1 MRKTGR
7 RYSVNNLISFKPV
20 LSILSLGSL
29 AFFPSAL
36 LGEPAALSQPQ
47 ALQGEARSR
56 AQVLDNFRASLNNRG
71 IDLTSVMTED
81 ASRSIA
87 GDNKDGDGF
96 MRYTLDL
103 SLNIDGAP
111 LMGWNGGKAHV
122 QFKQHK
128 ILAGQTSVDVAQGY
142 SNIDSQSFSGLYE
155 MWGQQTLFGDAL
167 RVKGGK
173 IDANTEFAFLATAS
187 DFLNGSMGYSPTIME
202 LPTYPN
208 PQLGILAAVTPMKAT
223 QATLGVFRVAGGG
236 NIDLAEV
243 AQTWHLQH
251 GALAGRISA
260 GSWLL
265 NKEMSHFDNSPDSG
279 THGIYGT
286 AEQTLWRR
294 PAADVSGEDRS
305 LSAFVQYGTGRSSDN
320 PYLYHLGGGTV
331 LNSPFHSRPSDAV
344 GLAVSRLHFSNDPRC
359 GYDAKAETVIE
370 SYYRFKVIQHMSLV
384 TDAQSFQNP
393 DGHRSH
399 SNYVVVTPRI
409 VMTF

>member
-1 MRKTGR
+1 
-7 RYSVNNLISFKPV
+7 VNNLISFKSA
-20 LSILSLGSL
+20 LSILSLSSL
-29 AFFPSAL
+29 TFFPSAL
-36 LGEPAALSQPQ
+36 LSEPAALSQQQ
-47 ALQGEARSR
+47 ALQGEATPR
-56 AQVLDNFRASLNNRG
+56 AHVLDNFRTSLKSCG
-71 IDLTSVMTED
+71 IDMTSVMTED

-87 GDNKDGDGF
+87 GDNKDDDGF

-111 LMGWNGGKAHV
+111 FMGWNGGKAHV

-128 ILAGQTSVDVAQGY
+128 ILAGQTSVDVVQGF

-155 MWGQQTLFGDAL
+155 MWGQQALFGDAL

-173 IDANTEFAFLATAS
+173 IDANTEFAGLATAS
-187 DFLNGSMGYSPTIME
+187 DFLNSSMGYSPTIME

-208 PQLGILAAVTPMKAT
+208 PQLGVLAAVTPMKAT
-223 QATLGVFRVAGGG
+223 QATLGVFRVDGGG
-236 NIDLAEV
+236 SIDLAEV

-265 NKEMSHFDNSPDSG
+265 NKEMSHFDKSPDSG

-294 PAADVSGEDRS
+294 PSGDASGEDRS
-305 LSAFVQYGTGRSSDN
+305 LSAFIQYGTGRSSDN

-331 LNSPFHSRPSDAV
+331 LNSPFHSRRNDAV
-344 GLAVSRLHFSNDPRC
+344 GLAVSRLHFSNDPKC

-370 SYYRFKVIQHMSLV
+370 SYYRFKVTQHMSLV